1 MGAKQT
7 IDYLEKLLK
16 EKRIT
21 IQQYRT
27 YKGQVLSGQ
36 LSACLKGLKRK
47 KLISKEMEERMHE
60 MRAFAYTD

>member
-1 MGAKQT
+1 MGAKET
-7 IDYLEKLLK
+7 IDYLKKLLK

-21 IQQYRT
+21 MQQYRT

-47 KLISKEMEERMHE
+47 KLISKEMEMQMQE
-60 MRAFAYTD
+60 MRALAYTD

>member
-7 IDYLEKLLK
+7 VDYLKELLK
-16 EKRIT
+16 ENKIT

-47 KLISKEMEERMHE
+47 KLISK
-60 MRAFAYTD
+60 